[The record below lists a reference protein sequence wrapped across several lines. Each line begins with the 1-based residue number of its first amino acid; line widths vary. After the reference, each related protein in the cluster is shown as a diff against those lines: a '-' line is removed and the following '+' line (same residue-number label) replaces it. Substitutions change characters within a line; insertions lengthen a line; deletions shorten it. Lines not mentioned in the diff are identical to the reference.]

1 MSAAEINLKI
11 IDQGNKIRDLKSAKA
26 DKNAIK
32 TEVDTLL
39 ALKGEFKK
47 VYGSGMFKKL
57 LPISLTGQV
66 KSCMFFMLIVSYRI
80 FCMSKT

>member
-1 MSAAEINLKI
+1 MSAAELNQKI
-11 IDQGNKIRDLKSAKA
+11 IDQGNKIRDLKAAKA

-47 VYGSGMFKKL
+47 VFGSGMSKRQF
-57 LPISLTGQV
+57 IEV
-66 KSCMFFMLIVSYRI
+66 FFH
-80 FCMSKT
+80 